1 MKRAGLNP
9 LLELTMLDRPISQ
22 VIQHLQKK
30 WAEATGTNPIQLH
43 LSAMGIY
50 ALQGWTMHD
59 ETMLSEI
66 RRHLDPTQ
74 VMSLDYGWAIPGTTS
89 TSRPVPTPIPPS
101 SRPVI
106 TTSLLEH
113 STDGFGTRPRVAP
126 ASDYFLQFEHSNQ
139 SEGFRPGRAY
149 VSPQPQQPR
158 LFSHITSPKRKLFQ

>member
-1 MKRAGLNP
+1 MRRAGLNP
-9 LLELTMLDRPISQ
+9 LLELTMIDRPISQ

-30 WAEATGTNPIQLH
+30 WAEAAGSNPIQLH

-59 ETMLSEI
+59 ETLLSEI
-66 RRHLDPTQ
+66 RRHLDSTQ
-74 VMSLDYGWAIPGTTS
+74 VMSLDYGWAQAGAAPAP
-89 TSRPVPTPIPPS
+89 RPAPAPATALP
-101 SRPVI
+101 RPVI

-113 STDGFGTRPRVAP
+113 STDGFGTRPRAAP

-139 SEGFRPGRAY
+139 SDGFRPARAY